1 MEMSMSGAIE
11 LKNVVKVY
19 GIGRK
24 EDSVA
29 AVDDISLNVRRGEIF
44 SLVGPDGAGKTTAI
58 RMMCG
63 VLPATAGSIHVLG
76 YDMKTEKA
84 EIKKHIGYL
93 SQRFS
98 LYQDLT
104 IDENLDFFAEIHAI
118 HNFKIRKEE
127 LLEFTRLTKFRDRLA
142 GKLSGGMK
150 QKLALA
156 CTLIHTPDILLLDE
170 PTTGVDPVSRRD
182 FWKILSSLLKNGI
195 TIIVSTPYLDEAERS
210 NRVALMNEG
219 KIMQCD
225 TPNAI
230 RSSFPLKVMELLCS
244 DIRRGASV
252 LSLLRGKERIQMF
265 GDRLH
270 VMMKDSSME
279 VQQILECLEKA
290 KIEVTGYR
298 VLPPSLEDVFIARLG
313 S

>member
-1 MEMSMSGAIE
+1 MADALE
-11 LKNVVKVY
+11 LMNVVKVY
-19 GIGRK
+19 EGGGK
-24 EDSVA
+24 EKSVT
-29 AVDDISLNVRRGEIF
+29 AVDDVSLTIRRGEIF

-63 VLPATAGSIHVLG
+63 VLPATRGTIRVLG
-76 YDMKTEKA
+76 YDMKTEKD

-118 HNFKIRKEE
+118 RNYKTRKEE
-127 LLEFTRLTKFRDRLA
+127 LLEFTRLTKFRERLA

-230 RSSFPLKVMELLCS
+230 RDSFPLKVLELLCS
-244 DIRRGASV
+244 DIRRGAAV
-252 LSLLRGKERIQMF
+252 LALLWGKDRIQMF

-270 VMMKDSSME
+270 VMMNNAPLE
-279 VQQILECLEKA
+279 VQQILDCMGQA
-290 KIEVTGYR
+290 KIKVTGYR
-298 VLPPSLEDVFIARLG
+298 ILPPSLEDVFIARLG

>member
-1 MEMSMSGAIE
+1 MSGAIE